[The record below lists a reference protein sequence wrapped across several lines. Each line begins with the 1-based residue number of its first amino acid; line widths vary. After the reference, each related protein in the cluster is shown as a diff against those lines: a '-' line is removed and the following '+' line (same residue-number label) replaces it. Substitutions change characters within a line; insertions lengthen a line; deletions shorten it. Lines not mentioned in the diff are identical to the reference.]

1 MTEPINRL
9 LLATVLSVSVPQP
22 VYAEVNLDG
31 DVGCQI
37 LIPSL
42 SEGAG
47 GGGDRAP
54 IARFTQ
60 DRSRDKSVGLH
71 YPSLS

>member
-42 SEGAG
+42 RG
-47 GGGDRAP
+47 GGG
-54 IARFTQ
+54 IGHQLQ
-60 DRSRDKSVGLH
+60 DSPRIGLGIRVLVYIIH
-71 YPSLS
+71 L